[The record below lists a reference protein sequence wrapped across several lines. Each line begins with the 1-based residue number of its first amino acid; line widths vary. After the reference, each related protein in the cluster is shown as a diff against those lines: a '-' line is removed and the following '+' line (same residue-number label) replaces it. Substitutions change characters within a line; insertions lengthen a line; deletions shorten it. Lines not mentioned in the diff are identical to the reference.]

1 LNRRIIL
8 TWLVYAVASISIST
22 LSLRA
27 QGPPQY
33 LWTWNG
39 DSGLFQGSFET
50 TADEMQPNAITG
62 NGLFN
67 LSITSPT
74 GVWLSNLGSGDQTLF
89 NYINSDTYGITV
101 FGDNGLSLA
110 AGSDGMSEL
119 LDGNTTLFGEAG
131 YWSITEIP
139 EPSIL
144 ALLVA
149 GAVTY
154 ISVRNRSRLKHKI
167 S

>member
-1 LNRRIIL
+1 MKLRLLIPIL
-8 TWLVYAVASISIST
+8 LFFSA
-22 LSLRA
+22 A
-27 QGPPQY
+27 QLTHGQGTPQY

-39 DSGLFQGSFET
+39 DSGLFQGGFET
-50 TADEMQPNAITG
+50 TADEMQPNAMVG

-74 GVWLSNLGSGDQTLF
+74 GVWLSNLGTGDQTLF

-101 FGDNGLSLA
+101 FGDNGLSLV

-119 LDGNTTLFGEAG
+119 LGGNTTLFGEAG

-139 EPSIL
+139 EPS
-144 ALLVA
+144 
-149 GAVTY
+149 AVTLL
-154 ISVRNRSRLKHKI
+154 IVGTGICAFIQNRVRRESK
-167 S
+167 ST